1 MSIATQNWDGVVAPA
16 IPAGWTVDS
25 PIVTT
30 TQTGGV
36 AGITPTSSP
45 NMLALL
51 ASGTNSHY
59 FATYGTTDGNGG
71 NVIVQANFNSP
82 SVTNN
87 HTWGLTARGS
97 ASALNVTST
106 TFYWL
111 QFSAFRAE
119 AILYKMISG
128 AQTQIAILSGITIV
142 VPDWYTVYLACNGST
157 ISGSVQRASDGYW
170 LAGSGSWTAGSGPAL
185 FAPDTSITGSGYSGL
200 TLQARSDDAVSDD
213 WALSAAAPPSS
224 IPVPLIVRIPH
235 AYYPQLAE

>member
-1 MSIATQNWDGVVAPA
+1 MSIAAQSWDLVTPPA

-25 PIVTT
+25 PIATT

-36 AGITPTSSP
+36 ASITPTSSP

-71 NVIVQANFNSP
+71 NVTVQANFNAP

-111 QFSAFRAE
+111 QFSAYRGE
-119 AILYKMISG
+119 MLIYKMVSG
-128 AQTQIAILSGITIV
+128 TQTSLATLSSITIS
-142 VPDWYTVYLACNGST
+142 VPVWYTLYLTCTGST

-170 LAGSGSWTAGSGPAL
+170 LASSGSWMAGVTTAISVT
-185 FAPDTSITGSGYSGL
+185 DTSITGSGYSGL
-200 TLQARSDDAVSDD
+200 TMQSRSDDAASDD
-213 WALSAAAPPSS
+213 WVLSGAAPASKVS
-224 IPVPLIVRIPH
+224 VPLVVRLPH
-235 AYYPQLAE
+235 GYYPQLSE